1 MISYLRHA
9 DIDLAAWD
17 RRMAACTN
25 GSWYGLSATLEAA
38 APGWDALVDEATG
51 AQMPLPWRMKYGIRY
66 LYQPFLIQH
75 LGPFSREPGE
85 DDAARFLHALPKRFR
100 YADIYML
107 GAAISGSA
115 DLRTEERT
123 DHVLRLEGP
132 VEALRAGY
140 SLNHRRSL
148 RKAEQLGVVVER
160 GVGSGR
166 AIDFLEGSE
175 QFTRWGID
183 AVQRATMRRVLVASE
198 ETGTGFGRMVTGD
211 GGPVAAAWFVRSGGS
226 IIFLKGMA
234 SANGRDLRAMHAL
247 IDDVISEHASSG
259 MLLDFAGGNDPQL
272 ARFYSGFGAAPVLYL
287 RALMNRLPPLIRL
300 MKP

>member
-1 MISYLRHA
+1 M
-9 DIDLAAWD
+9 
-17 RRMAACTN
+17 
-25 GSWYGLSATLEAA
+25 
-38 APGWDALVDEATG
+38 
-51 AQMPLPWRMKYGIRY
+51 
-66 LYQPFLIQH
+66 
-75 LGPFSREPGE
+75 
-85 DDAARFLHALPKRFR
+85 
-100 YADIYML
+100 
-107 GAAISGSA
+107 
-115 DLRTEERT
+115 
-123 DHVLRLEGP
+123 
-132 VEALRAGY
+132 
-140 SLNHRRSL
+140 
-148 RKAEQLGVVVER
+148 EQLGVVVER

>member
-1 MISYLRHA
+1 MINYLRHA

-25 GSWYGLSATLEAA
+25 AAWYGLSATMEAA

-51 AQMPLPWRMKYGIRY
+51 AQMPLPWRMKYGVRY

-75 LGPFSREPGE
+75 LGPFSPEPGE

-107 GAAISGSA
+107 GAAISGVA
-115 DLRTEERT
+115 GLRTEERT
-123 DHVLRLEGP
+123 NHVLRMDGP
-132 VEALRAGY
+132 VEALRASY
-140 SLNHRRSL
+140 SVNHRRSL
-148 RKAEQLGVVVER
+148 RKAEQFGVVVER
-160 GVGSGR
+160 GVSSVR
-166 AIDFLEGSE
+166 VIDFLEGSE

-183 AVQRATMRRVLVASE
+183 TVQRETMRRVLVASE
-198 ETGTGFGRMVTGD
+198 EAGTGFGRMVTSD
-211 GGPVAAAWFVRSGGS
+211 DGPVAAAWFVRVGGR
-226 IIFLKGMA
+226 IIFLKGMG
-234 SANGRDLRAMHAL
+234 SAKGRDLRAMHAL
-247 IDDVISEHASSG
+247 IDDVVSEHAFSG
-259 MLLDFAGGNDPQL
+259 AFLDFAGGNDHQL

-300 MKP
+300 MRS